1 MANHSFA
8 KLDDN
13 NLVLTMLAVD
23 DDCNNGDEATGVTF
37 LTNLTGWSN
46 GKSWDQVNPLLLVE
60 LGMKLMVLNQEN
72 QAMIIPGIVNTK
84 FG

>member
-1 MANHSFA
+1 MQH
-8 KLDDN
+8 

-23 DDCNNGDEATGVTF
+23 DADCNNGDEATGQH
-37 LTNLTGWSN
+37 LTNLKVGQN
-46 GKSWDQVNPLLLVE
+46 GKLWAFTFLLLVE